1 MRRQVVAH
9 RAGQVVE
16 RGDARGGGADRFR
29 LVAKQGDASLAV
41 GWRANRLGRARHAAV
56 QRGADIFTIVTRT
69 EGNDGEPVSPL
80 DLAYNAALLRA
91 AREAE
96 AAGFSRFVVVE
107 TDAYVISD
115 IINHVGAPQRVRYT
129 MTIRPVGPDEQVRD
143 SHKLHD
149 VAEVLAGP
157 RGGYL

>member
-1 MRRQVVAH
+1 MKARSTHLLIPILALALL
-9 RAGQVVE
+9 AGCAPGNE
-16 RGDARGGGADRFR
+16 RFWPTEVTKPAA
-29 LVAKQGDASLAV
+29 A
-41 GWRANRLGRARHAAV
+41 AAV
-56 QRGADIFTIVTRT
+56 QRGADTFTIVTRT

-96 AAGFSRFVVVE
+96 AAGFSRFVVVK
-107 TDAYVISD
+107 TDAFVISD

-129 MTIRPVGPDEQVRD
+129 MTIRPVGAGEQVRD
-143 SHKLHD
+143 SQKLHD

-157 RGGYL
+157 KGGYL

>member
-1 MRRQVVAH
+1 MK
-9 RAGQVVE
+9 
-16 RGDARGGGADRFR
+16 ARSIHLPILALALA
-29 LVAKQGDASLAV
+29 LVAGCAPGNERFWPSEVTKPAA
-41 GWRANRLGRARHAAV
+41 AAAV
-56 QRGADIFTIVTRT
+56 QRGADTFTIVTRT

-107 TDAYVISD
+107 TDAFVISD

-129 MTIRPVGPDEQVRD
+129 MTVRPVGPDEEVRASD
-143 SHKLHD
+143 KIQD
-149 VAEVLAGP
+149 TAEVLAGP
-157 RGGYL
+157 RGGHL